1 VCYGLPFSV
10 RGGVSS
16 NIAMRHLRYNI
27 ILIYYKS
34 AIVYKL
40 NRMRIGP
47 FFYRF
52 RSLFSCASIL
62 EGGSSR
68 VLWFTLF
75 GKRGGFLEYCNAPL
89 KI

>member
-10 RGGVSS
+10 RGWVSS
-16 NIAMRHLRYNI
+16 NIAIRHLRYDI

-34 AIVYKL
+34 AIVYKM

-47 FFYRF
+47 FFCRF
-52 RSLFSCASIL
+52 RSLFGCASIL

-68 VLWFTLF
+68 IL
-75 GKRGGFLEYCNAPL
+75 
-89 KI
+89 